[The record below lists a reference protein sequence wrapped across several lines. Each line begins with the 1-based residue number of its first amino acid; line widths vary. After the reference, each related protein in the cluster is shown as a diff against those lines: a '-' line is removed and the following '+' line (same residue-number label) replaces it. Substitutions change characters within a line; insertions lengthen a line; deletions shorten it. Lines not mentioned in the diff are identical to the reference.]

1 MNVNIR
7 DIYNRSANMSGGMAG
22 VLNGSMLAIGSK
34 GQVVEG
40 VVSKV
45 SNQISINFNGVEVA
59 VPKTAVQN
67 AREGETRKFKIMDV
81 SKDNIVLKEVG
92 NSGLTSDTV
101 AVSHTTVS
109 SGVNSGTYGYRTS
122 TSGSSGSSD
131 AAAAK
136 TEMNKNLAVLT
147 GDDYKTIEDSEG
159 SVDKCEEEYVDKAV
173 EKMKQQKL
181 DNEENREE
189 NRKAVDEFEEEL
201 KKIQATGVLDA
212 KAEAHLKKILEN
224 SDIPVTSENISR
236 IVSALQMS
244 ASALNMS
251 DDTKAYIVG
260 NSLTP
265 TIENI
270 YHGQYSG
277 SDAFDGSI
285 YDTEVW
291 EQISPQVE
299 RLIVATGL
307 DSDSAVA
314 DAKWLFA
321 NDLPVTADT
330 LKNMAVLNDISSDM
344 SAKTVF
350 EQIIQSVAAGAEPE
364 QASLDTSEFVIAR
377 SIINN
382 FAAITDADISTAV
395 KVAAGDMA
403 LANENNSGDG
413 VLNLELLRQ
422 AAAYNKTNSI
432 SSNNIP
438 TTVVEGMSDMQVEE
452 VMAKRCIAEICLKM
466 TTQSVMTMRQKGID
480 VNTAPLEQV
489 VEALRDEENSVY
501 TAGMTGDVSDDELS
515 LLHETMQQR
524 ADIANSPASLIGRTV
539 RQQNLLKLNELH
551 AAASSE
557 TYGRQQYGQIY
568 EMVSTQVDASYG
580 DSIQKAFASVPNL
593 LKEIGMEDTN
603 ANERAVRILGYNGM
617 EITEEN
623 VLSVKEYDTV
633 LNRVIDNMKPSTVL
647 EMIRQGDNPLDTSI
661 SDLDKKLADI
671 NASKDL
677 SSEEKYSRYLWQLQK
692 SGNISEQEREGY
704 IGVYRLLNNIE
715 KSDGA
720 AIGAVLQS
728 DREMTLGNLLT
739 AVRTMK
745 NQGIDTKI
753 DDDFGGLKELNYM
766 ASSITDQINEGFGAA
781 DMAQAGKQDG
791 SSDLSDRNRQTKTQS
806 GQVSADRTDND
817 VSEDYGAKGR
827 YFDTLV
833 SDTLDEISPSKLGEI
848 SGGDMESVLDT
859 SLEMFA
865 QQIKEADGDKTVEA
879 AYYDEKAKNLR
890 SVESQ
895 SEQAK
900 DMLNRLEI
908 PATVEN
914 IEAAVNYVQN
924 SYSPLRE
931 SYKHKDVLD
940 RDEQEEFDDIIDGTV
955 DSLDSE
961 ESIQKK
967 SKEAEKY
974 MEDILKK
981 SYEKPDIK
989 YDDLESLRMISKG
1002 IGLNRL
1008 MAERRSYDIPI
1019 KTGDTITNMNVTI
1032 ISNDDDNGK
1041 IKVSI
1046 SGNNSDE
1053 DGFSAFGDVT
1063 AELKVTDDSLKG
1075 YVFSSERQ
1083 GYELLKES
1091 SGSLLEGLKAGGFE
1105 VKNIS
1110 YGMNRVSQTD
1120 GFAAGRSDVD
1130 ASKLYKAA
1138 KIITKHLVA
1147 TMRQ

>member
-92 NSGLTSDTV
+92 NGGLTSESV
-101 AVSHTTVS
+101 AVSHTKVS
-109 SGVNSGTYGYRTS
+109 SGVNSGTYGYRMGA
-122 TSGSSGSSD
+122 SGSLGSSD

-136 TEMNKNLAVLT
+136 SEMNKNLAVLT
-147 GDDYKTIEDSEG
+147 GDDYKSIEDSEG

-173 EKMKQQKL
+173 ERIKQQKL

-201 KKIQATGVLDA
+201 EKIQATGSLDA
-212 KAEAHLKKILEN
+212 KAEAGLKKILEN
-224 SDIPVTSENISR
+224 SDIPATAENISR

-244 ASALNMS
+244 SSALNMS

-277 SDAFDGSI
+277 SDALDGSI

-291 EQISPQVE
+291 EQLSPQVE
-299 RLIVATGL
+299 RMIDATGL
-307 DSDSAVA
+307 EGERAVA

-321 NDLPVTADT
+321 NDLPVTVDT
-330 LKNMAVLNDISSDM
+330 LKTMSVLNDISSDM
-344 SAKTVF
+344 SAKTSF
-350 EQIIQSVAAGAEPE
+350 EQILQAVAAGVDPE
-364 QASLDTSEFVIAR
+364 QASLDTSEFVIAK

-395 KVAAGDMA
+395 KIAAGDMA
-403 LANENNSGDG
+403 LANENYSGYG

-422 AAAYNKTNSI
+422 ATAYNKTNSSFADV

-438 TTVVEGMSDMQVEE
+438 DIVIEGMSDMQVEE

-466 TTQSVMTMRQKGID
+466 TTQSVMNMRQKGID

-489 VEALRDEENSVY
+489 VEALRDEENAVY
-501 TAGMTGDVSDDELS
+501 TAGMKGDINEDELS
-515 LLHETMQQR
+515 LLQETMQQKT
-524 ADIANSPASLIGRTV
+524 DIANAPASLIGRTV
-539 RQQNLLKLNELH
+539 RQQNLLTLNELH

-568 EMVSTQVDASYG
+568 EMVSTQVDVSYG
-580 DSIQKAFASVPNL
+580 DSIQKAFASVPDL

-617 EITEEN
+617 EITNEN
-623 VLSVKEYDTV
+623 VLSVKAYDTV

-661 SDLDKKLADI
+661 NDLDKKLMDI

-677 SSEEKYSRYLWQLQK
+677 SSEEKYSKYLWQLQK
-692 SGNISEQEREGY
+692 SGDISESEREGY
-704 IGVYRLLNNIE
+704 IGIYRLLNNIE

-720 AIGAVLQS
+720 AIGAVLQT

-745 NQGIDTKI
+745 NQGIDRKI
-753 DDDFGGLKELNYM
+753 DDSFGEIKELNYM
-766 ASSITDQINEGFGAA
+766 ASSITEQINEGFNAA
-781 DMAQAGKQDG
+781 DMSQTGKHD
-791 SSDLSDRNRQTKTQS
+791 
-806 GQVSADRTDND
+806 
-817 VSEDYGAKGR
+817 SEKGK

-833 SDTLDEISPSKLGEI
+833 SDTLDEISPSKLEEI
-848 SGGDMESVLDT
+848 SDGDIDKVLDT

-865 QQIKEADGDKTVEA
+865 QQVKEADGNKEIEK
-879 AYYDEKAKNLR
+879 AYYAHKAENLR
-890 SVESQ
+890 SVESE
-895 SEQAK
+895 SVQAK
-900 DMLNRLEI
+900 ELLTCLEI
-908 PATVEN
+908 PATMEN
-914 IEAAVNYVQN
+914 IEAAVNYIES
-924 SYSPLRE
+924 SYSPLKE
-931 SYKHKDVLD
+931 SYRRKNVLD
-940 RDEQEEFDDIIDGTV
+940 DDEQEEFDDVIDSAV
-955 DSLDSE
+955 DALDSE

-967 SKEAEKY
+967 CKQAEKY
-974 MEDILKK
+974 MEDILNK
-981 SYEKPDIK
+981 SYEQPDIK
-989 YDDLESLRMISKG
+989 YDDIENLRTLSKG
-1002 IGLNRL
+1002 IGFSML
-1008 MAERRSYDIPI
+1008 MAERRSYDIPV
-1019 KTGDTITNMNVTI
+1019 KTGDTITNMNVTL
-1032 ISNDDDNGK
+1032 ISSDDDSGK
-1041 IKVSI
+1041 VKVNI
-1046 SGNNSDE
+1046 SGNSYDGDE
-1053 DGFSAFGDVT
+1053 ISAFGDVT
-1063 AELKVTDDSLKG
+1063 AELKVTGDSVKG

-1091 SGSLLEGLKAGGFE
+1091 ADSLLEKLKAGGFD

-1120 GFAAGRSDVD
+1120 GLEAGKSDVET
-1130 ASKLYKAA
+1130 SKLYKAA
-1138 KIITKHLVA
+1138 KIITAHLVTA
-1147 TMRQ
+1147 MQM